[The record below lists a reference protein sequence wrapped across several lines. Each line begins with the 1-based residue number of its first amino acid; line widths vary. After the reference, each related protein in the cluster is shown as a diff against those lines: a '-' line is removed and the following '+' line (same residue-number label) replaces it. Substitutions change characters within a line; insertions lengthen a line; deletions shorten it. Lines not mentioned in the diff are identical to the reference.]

1 VLKYVVAYLAT
12 AVVFFGLDF
21 IWLTRA
27 LGFYREHVGDLL
39 LDKPKL
45 GYAAAFYAVYVVG
58 IVGLAVIPALN
69 GGSWTSALLAGA
81 LLGLVAYGTYDMTNL
96 STLKGWSLTL
106 SLVDLAWGTML
117 TAVSAT
123 AGYFVTSWLVR
134 G

>member
-1 VLKYVVAYLAT
+1 MLKYVVAYLAT

-27 LGFYREHVGDLL
+27 LGFYREHVGELL